1 MRSQAGL
8 SANRVSGSTEPRE
21 SRLTPQSREQLV
33 LQGKREFLFLA
44 QVGGRGEK
52 YKLCCWNLTVSLA
65 ILVLQLCISF
75 CRVTT

>member
-44 QVGGRGEK
+44 QVGDGIRNREEEVPSWLSGHEPD
-52 YKLCCWNLTVSLA
+52 WHP
-65 ILVLQLCISF
+65 
-75 CRVTT
+75 